1 MSSSVI
7 LATPTGANGTPI
19 PISAAN
25 PLPVNATVTATANT
39 VATATAAAPTY
50 VEGTVNPLS
59 MDLTGGMRITG
70 TINATS
76 AATATTAAPS
86 YVNATSNPFSQNL
99 SGDLRVIAKQSGTW
113 TVGLSAGSA
122 LVGSVSIDQTT
133 NGVTNAVDILNMPTV
148 LDVNSG
154 VKSNNTLRFVLATD
168 QPQLTNALK
177 VDGSAVTQPVSGTV
191 TANFGTIA
199 GVATAAKQPAL
210 GTAGAS
216 STDVISIQGIASGT
230 ALAVSG
236 TFWQATQPVSGT
248 FWQATQPVSGTF
260 WQTTQP
266 VSFTMPA
273 LVAGSAIIG
282 KVGIDQT
289 TPGTTNLIAAGQ
301 NGTWTVQPGNTP
313 NTAPWLVGHGKTI
326 KTATVNITA
335 DTDIVAAVTS
345 KRIKVI
351 AYALFKTGTGANPI
365 LFKSNGTGGTEVARI
380 LLQSQA
386 SAVFGANLSIAA
398 PSFLFATVAGEKL
411 TMDVGDSDTL
421 TGFITYFDDD
431 AT

>member
-1 MSSSVI
+1 MSSSVF
-7 LATPTGANGTPI
+7 LATPTGANGSPI
-19 PISAAN
+19 PVSLAN

-39 VATATAAAPTY
+39 VATATAAAPAY

-191 TANFGTIA
+191 TANLGTIA

-210 GTAGAS
+210 GTAGTAS
-216 STDVISIQGIASGT
+216 ADVISVQGIASGT
-230 ALAVSG
+230 ALSVAG

-260 WQTTQP
+260 WQATQP
-266 VSFTMPA
+266 VSIATAPA
-273 LVAGSAIIG
+273 LVASSALIG
-282 KVGIDQT
+282 
-289 TPGTTNLIAAGQ
+289 N
-301 NGTWTVQPGNTP
+301 
-313 NTAPWLVGHGKTI
+313 VGHGKTI
-326 KTATVNITA
+326 KTAPISAITA
-335 DTDIVAAVTS
+335 DTDVVAAVTS

-351 AYALFKTGTGANPI
+351 AYALFTTGTTASTLN
-365 LFKSNGTGGTEVARI
+365 FKSNGAAGTLLAPVM
-380 LLQSQA
+380 LQSQA
-386 SAVFGANLSIAA
+386 SAIFGANLAIAA

-411 TMDVGDSDTL
+411 TLDVGNTDPI